1 MDGIITEDYGVSL
14 RFAATE
20 GMPSEQHSI
29 SGDSIVDWRSSE
41 QVENGATST
50 SLPYWDIDDDDDCG
64 PKPLDLYGR
73 FTWKIEK
80 FSTINKKE
88 LRSNAFEVGGY
99 KWYILIYPQGCDVCN
114 HLSLFLCVANHE
126 QLMPGWSHFAQF
138 TIAVVN
144 KDPKKSKY
152 SDTLHRFWKK
162 EHDWGWKKFME
173 LSKIYDGFI
182 FSDTLII
189 KAQVQVIR
197 EKTNRPFR
205 CLDIQYRRELVRV
218 YASSVEQIFR
228 RFLEERI
235 AKLRKFIEDIL
246 RWHSFCAFWLGIDA
260 NARRRMSRDKTD
272 AILKVVVKHFFI
284 EKEVTSTL
292 VMDSLYSGLKSL
304 EYQSKNMK
312 GTAKLGESAEL
323 PAPMVHIDQDFFVLA
338 DDIIILIERVVS
350 DSLSQ
355 QPLPSKDDK
364 YSQNRTKDG
373 SAGDEFI
380 KESVERDERRLL
392 ELGRRTIEMFVLV
405 QMFSRIEVSYQ
416 EVVALKRQEELIR
429 EEEVACQA
437 QNEIKLKRGSS
448 ERERRSKKKQ
458 AKQKRNGRKGKD
470 RGKDEDCNPV
480 KEKFQ
485 LECQSEDRILDS
497 FPSEQLELAG
507 QKIFTLEASSD
518 VDDAADDVV
527 EVLQPDI
534 DETGF
539 CPSISDTDASEIHQ
553 NGQIDK
559 TSQSLIADSSLTP
572 STESVLSA
580 LDSVSYNG
588 STLPNNK
595 KIQYSRSRRKNK
607 RDIEKECI
615 DSTNGVD
622 NQRAKNISDGSSH
635 DINDKKASET
645 EPDSTV
651 SSMSE
656 EQRPEKNMAEKEDV
670 AILQKRSTSKDPA
683 DADRIPSSPSLIRKT
698 PAILQRKQS
707 LATTATVTVAAA
719 IKPASNKKLSSNIA
733 QADNA
738 IPITSRS
745 TTTSSIHSEAQKN
758 NVSGRN
764 NSSLQGNATSRPSS
778 APLIPAL
785 RPTASITTTLQAV
798 PLLSRSVSSAGRLGT
813 ASPASASSNVPQS
826 YKNAIIG
833 KLANASSSQSVAC
846 SQSSSEFA
854 SSASTLPQ
862 TSSRNEHMP
871 SQSGLTFGCLN
882 PEVVTSLH
890 PYRDNHYEFATS
902 TSSSSTTYNSQSFGS
917 LVGNMEKLNLYGNPN
932 MQYPDAIGSRVCPQP
947 QDTVVE
953 EFPHLDII
961 NDLLNEDENIGQTN
975 MSSSHIFS
983 RHYSLP
989 VNYSNGE
996 TRLLVSS
1003 SQFGQSENHYGE
1015 GFQRGYD
1022 GASSKLL
1029 HRIRDE
1035 HFRQTDHS
1043 SYTNSMFDRS
1053 MQEQLPYRNTDPL
1066 MFNLTNGDANEYVHQ
1081 LPYYMAR
1088 GGNGFLYRPNGP

>member
-20 GMPSEQHSI
+20 GMSSEQHSI
-29 SGDSIVDWRSSE
+29 SGDSIADWRSSE
-41 QVENGATST
+41 QVENGTAST

-152 SDTLHRFWKK
+152 S
-162 EHDWGWKKFME
+162 
-173 LSKIYDGFI
+173 
-182 FSDTLII
+182 
-189 KAQVQVIR
+189 
-197 EKTNRPFR
+197 
-205 CLDIQYRRELVRV
+205 
-218 YASSVEQIFR
+218 
-228 RFLEERI
+228 
-235 AKLRKFIEDIL
+235 
-246 RWHSFCAFWLGIDA
+246 GIDA

-312 GTAKLGESAEL
+312 GTAKLGESEEL
-323 PAPMVHIDQDFFVLA
+323 PAPMVHIDQDLFVLA

-364 YSQNRTKDG
+364 YSQNRAKDG

-405 QMFSRIEVSYQ
+405 QMFSSRIEVSYQ

-437 QNEIKLKRGSS
+437 QLKRGSS

-458 AKQKRNGRKGKD
+458 AKQKRNGRKAKD
-470 RGKDEDCNPV
+470 RGKDEDCNPR

-497 FPSEQLELAG
+497 FPSDQVELAG
-507 QKIFTLEASSD
+507 EKIFTHEAASD
-518 VDDAADDVV
+518 VYDAADDVV
-527 EVLQPDI
+527 EVVQPDI

-539 CPSISDTDASEIHQ
+539 CPSISDTDTSEIHPVIEINGVDVQ

-559 TSQSLIADSSLTP
+559 RSQSLIADSPLTW

-580 LDSVSYNG
+580 LDR
-588 STLPNNK
+588 LFC
-595 KIQYSRSRRKNK
+595 RRKNK

-635 DINDKKASET
+635 DINGKKASET

-670 AILQKRSTSKDPA
+670 AILQKRSTSKDLA
-683 DADRIPSSPSLIRKT
+683 DADRLPSSPSLIRKT
-698 PAILQRKQS
+698 PAILLQRKQS
-707 LATTATVTVAAA
+707 LATTSSVTAAAAA

-733 QADNA
+733 QADNV

-758 NVSGRN
+758 NIPGKIS
-764 NSSLQGNATSRPSS
+764 SSLQANATSRPSS

-785 RPTASITTTLQAV
+785 RPTASITTTQQAV
-798 PLLSRSVSSAGRLGT
+798 PVLSRSVSSAGRLGT
-813 ASPASASSNVPQS
+813 APSASAPSNVPQS

-833 KLANASSSQSVAC
+833 KMANASSSQSVAC
-846 SQSSSEFA
+846 SQSPSEFA

-862 TSSRNEHMP
+862 TPSRNEHMP

-882 PEVVTSLH
+882 PDVVTSLH

-902 TSSSSTTYNSQSFGS
+902 TTSSSSSTYNSQSFGS

-932 MQYPDAIGSRVCPQP
+932 TQYPDAIGSRVCPQP

-961 NDLLNEDENIGQTN
+961 NDLLNEDENIGRTD

-983 RHYSLP
+983 QHYSLP

-996 TRLLVSS
+996 TRLLVSANR
-1003 SQFGQSENHYGE
+1003 FGQSENHYGE
-1015 GFQRGYD
+1015 GLQRGYD
-1022 GASSKLL
+1022 GASSNLL

-1035 HFRQTDHS
+1035 HFHQMDHS
-1043 SYTNSMFDRS
+1043 SYANNMFDRS
-1053 MQEQLPYRNTDPL
+1053 MQKQLPYRNTDPL
-1066 MFNLTNGDANEYVHQ
+1066 IFNLTNGDANGYAHQ